1 MVKDHF
7 SIDKVRNC
15 YKDLWI
21 S

>member
-7 SIDKVRNC
+7 GIDKSRNC